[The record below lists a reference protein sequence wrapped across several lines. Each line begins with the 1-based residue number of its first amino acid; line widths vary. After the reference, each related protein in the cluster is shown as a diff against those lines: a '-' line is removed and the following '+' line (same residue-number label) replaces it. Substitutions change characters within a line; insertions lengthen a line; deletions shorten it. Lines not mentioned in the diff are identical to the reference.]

1 MNARLGVL
9 VLGPSL
15 VLFSL
20 LGSSAYAEP
29 PTQERTHFDN
39 TVRLVRASN
48 ICGFDVFGHF
58 EGDQHFTLFYD
69 RTGAIDREVDTFP
82 DFKVTVFAPS
92 TGKSYTSASPA
103 VLHTQYTDG
112 AAIGSPAIAELT
124 GLVEKVDGV
133 DIDSGRLVFNGRASI
148 ETTRAHHPS
157 WRRGGVAARGA
168 RAAINASDWL
178 PSSNVGNGHFLST
191 ARISPGSQGGWLC
204 RGRKRRNRVPQCR

>member
-29 PTQERTHFDN
+29 PTQERTHFDD

-58 EGDQHFTLFYD
+58 QGDQHFTLFYD

-133 DIDSGRLVFNGRASI
+133 DIDSGRLVFNAIVVGRDAAGVPTIQFLSVISSSGPDLDTTIGRA
-148 ETTRAHHPS
+148 RC
-157 WRRGGVAARGA
+157 
-168 RAAINASDWL
+168 NA
-178 PSSNVGNGHFLST
+178 V
-191 ARISPGSQGGWLC
+191 R
-204 RGRKRRNRVPQCR
+204 